1 MPSSSDDLGARGAHL
16 VESPFPVTG
25 LQVDGPDS
33 GPDDHRGI
41 PQPACV
47 EHGFLYAIVGG
58 DANHDDA
65 DDTARLEERLNRGG
79 VGVVSSWVTHRERG
93 IPVLPSRA
101 LLDHLPDDEQSSEE
115 LSAPGTADA
124 VNGPN
129 PSILLEVRSALG
141 VPILR
146 VDDHGAALA
155 RPGDLAVGYSHHF
168 AATADIKTP
177 VPVAEIVLHVN
188 HKERCCRVVVGHG
201 AQTTII
207 ARVDTRRAAP
217 DNARMA
223 RAHAG
228 YRCNACGWQSS
239 AYVGRCNECA
249 AWNTLEQAPTDVRRG
264 GGRTGASLRAAS
276 TVIPAT
282 TVRLADVP
290 DTEGK
295 RLPTGIAE
303 LDRVLGGGLV
313 PGSLV
318 LVGGEPGIGKSTLV
332 LQAIALLAAA
342 GHSVAYVC
350 GEESP
355 RQVRMRA
362 GRLGVE
368 DAAITLIPETSLES
382 ALAAAEAAGV
392 TALVIDSIQSVYI
405 EGLDTRSGGPA
416 QLAEAGARLVT
427 WAKGNEIATIITGHV
442 TKGGEIAGPR
452 LLEHLVDAVL
462 YFESAEAGALRVL
475 RAVKNRFG
483 ATDEVG
489 VFEMTGEGLRSID
502 NPSAAFLE
510 ASDPHAS
517 GCAATVTIEGSR
529 PLVVEI
535 QALAVPSFL
544 STPRRIASG
553 IETSRLHLLLAVLA
567 RRGGLNA
574 GNLDVVATVSGGL
587 RLRDPGTDLAVAVAL
602 ASAVRD
608 QALEPRTAFMGEVAL
623 SGAIR
628 PVSQPARRLAELA
641 RLGFKRAI
649 VPRGTPVSEGIESVP
664 VDTLRD
670 AVAAAR
676 MQGRRTPLVEEP
688 SAAE

>member
-1 MPSSSDDLGARGAHL
+1 
-16 VESPFPVTG
+16 
-25 LQVDGPDS
+25 
-33 GPDDHRGI
+33 
-41 PQPACV
+41 
-47 EHGFLYAIVGG
+47 
-58 DANHDDA
+58 
-65 DDTARLEERLNRGG
+65 
-79 VGVVSSWVTHRERG
+79 
-93 IPVLPSRA
+93 
-101 LLDHLPDDEQSSEE
+101 
-115 LSAPGTADA
+115 
-124 VNGPN
+124 
-129 PSILLEVRSALG
+129 
-141 VPILR
+141 
-146 VDDHGAALA
+146 
-155 RPGDLAVGYSHHF
+155 
-168 AATADIKTP
+168 
-177 VPVAEIVLHVN
+177 
-188 HKERCCRVVVGHG
+188 
-201 AQTTII
+201 
-207 ARVDTRRAAP
+207 
-217 DNARMA
+217 MA
-223 RAHAG
+223 RSRVG
-228 YRCNACGWQSS
+228 YRCNACGWQTI

-249 AWNTLEQAPTDVRRG
+249 AWNTLEQVTENARSG
-264 GGRTGASLRAAS
+264 GGRISGRASGNLRPSAAA
-276 TVIPAT
+276 VPAAT
-282 TVRLADVP
+282 MRLVDVP
-290 DTEGK
+290 DTEGT
-295 RLPTGIAE
+295 RLPTGISE

-332 LQAIALLAAA
+332 LQAVALLAAA

-362 GRLGVE
+362 TRLGVE
-368 DAAITLIPETSLES
+368 DSPITLIPETNLES

-416 QLAEAGARLVT
+416 QLAEAGARLVS
-427 WAKGNEIATIITGHV
+427 WAKGNDIATIITGHV

-489 VFEMTGEGLRSID
+489 VFEMTGEGLRSVE

-510 ASDPHAS
+510 ASDPSAS

-587 RLRDPGTDLAVAVAL
+587 KLRDPGTDLAVAVAL

-641 RLGFKRAI
+641 RLGFTRAI
-649 VPRGTPVSEGIESVP
+649 VPKGTPSADGITILP
-664 VDTLRD
+664 ADTLRD
-670 AVAAAR
+670 ALAAAR
-676 MQGRRTPLVEEP
+676 LQGRKAPIFDEVP
-688 SAAE
+688 AAE